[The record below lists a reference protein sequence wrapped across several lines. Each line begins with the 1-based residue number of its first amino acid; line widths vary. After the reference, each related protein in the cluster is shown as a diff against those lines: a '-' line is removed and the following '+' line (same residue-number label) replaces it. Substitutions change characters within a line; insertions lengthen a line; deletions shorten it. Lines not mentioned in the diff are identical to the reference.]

1 MRRRLYYILAAVA
14 AWAAFLGVTSALP
27 VLSGAFPWAASF
39 RMTLNQWLPW
49 MVLSPGV
56 LWLTARYPMEWAA
69 WRSRVLLHGLMGFL
83 TVMACAWGS
92 EHFFAPTFPPFNVTD
107 QGPRGG
113 PPPFAESDL
122 EQPLPPMD
130 DRPPPGL
137 RDGQGPPLWARAGF
151 NVPIYLALAGFCH
164 AFVYFHRSQARERRA
179 LALETQL
186 GQARLQALRM
196 QLQPHFLFNTL
207 NAISTLVQSNP
218 PAAQEMIGSLG
229 QMLRLSLDSAV
240 EAEVPLE
247 QELKFLDCYL
257 EIAKTRFGDRLAVK
271 QNVAPET
278 RPALVPTFVLQPLV
292 ENAIKHGIEPAD
304 TPGTVEITIRRVQER
319 LVLSIRDTGVGL
331 AQDDQVNPFGQNGI
345 GLANTQA
352 RLQNMYPG
360 QYRFAVRNV
369 PAGGC
374 VAELEIPFHTEPL
387 SVNPEAKA

>member
-27 VLSGAFPWAASF
+27 TLSGAFTWAESF

-49 MVLSPGV
+49 VVLSPGV
-56 LWLTARYPMEWAA
+56 LWMTARYPMEWAA
-69 WRSRVLLHGLMGFL
+69 WRSRVLLHLLMGVL
-83 TVMACAWGS
+83 TVLACAWGG
-92 EHFFAPTFPPFNVTD
+92 EYFFAPSFPPFNATG
-107 QGPRGG
+107 QSPGGG
-113 PPPFAESDL
+113 PLPFGGPDL
-122 EQPLPPMD
+122 DRLPPPMD
-130 DRPPPGL
+130 DQPPPDL
-137 RDGQGPPLWARAGF
+137 RDGHGPPLLARAGF

-229 QMLRLSLDSAV
+229 QMLRLSLDSGV
-240 EAEVPLE
+240 DAEVPLE
-247 QELKFLDCYL
+247 QELKFLDRYL
-257 EIAKTRFGDRLAVK
+257 EIAQTRFGDRLAVK

-278 RPALVPTFVLQPLV
+278 RSALVPTFVLQPLV

-304 TPGTVEITIRRVQER
+304 TPGTVEIRIHRAHER
-319 LVLSIRDTGVGL
+319 LVITIRDTGVGL
-331 AQDDQVNPFGQNGI
+331 PREHPVDFVGQNGI

-352 RLQNMYPG
+352 RLQSLYPG
-360 QYRFAVRNV
+360 QHRFTVRNS

-374 VAELEIPFHTEPL
+374 VAELAIPFHTEPI
-387 SVNPEAKA
+387 SANPEGQA